1 MRRWMPLGWI
11 LIFILTNA
19 FPALAQAELAKAL
32 AELTALTS
40 KVGSADTR
48 TRVDALHRV
57 RWIALSRT
65 EADVKLKALELLRE
79 PVRTQGQTVV
89 MVTHDPVAAS
99 YADQVVF
106 LADGRLAGSLIAP
119 TAEQVADRL
128 THLGARGK
136 LAVTG

>member
-1 MRRWMPLGWI
+1 MRCWMPLGWI

-48 TRVDALHRV
+48 TRVDAMHRV

-79 PVRTQGQTVV
+79 PVGTVGQMCVHGAAVGRRQFVVIEQPLFERRTC
-89 MVTHDPVAAS
+89 S
-99 YADQVVF
+99 
-106 LADGRLAGSLIAP
+106 S
-119 TAEQVADRL
+119 
-128 THLGARGK
+128 
-136 LAVTG
+136 